1 MSEVLL
7 KVEATN
13 EKYCFWI
20 EEKREEKLKSLK
32 EDIEMH
38 GVLHFNRCLKKF
50 CNILLA
56 QYRRLETSSTPFN
69 DFNKMRDR
77 TIFL

>member
-1 MSEVLL
+1 MGFKMSEL
-7 KVEATN
+7 KVEANN

-38 GVLHFNRCLKKF
+38 GVLHFNRCLKK
-50 CNILLA
+50 IL
-56 QYRRLETSSTPFN
+56 
-69 DFNKMRDR
+69 
-77 TIFL
+77 